1 MEMAN
6 GGVVD
11 SFAAACGEA
20 GPRGRYRTVPLP
32 VVADGRGHAAEASTT
47 RRRRS
52 MNPSRL
58 LCAAALALSVGP
70 SLHAQGTWPDRPVR
84 IVVPLPP
91 GGPSDIVLRGAVE
104 RMQRTL
110 KQPVIVDN
118 KPGAAGNLGAAEVA
132 RAAPDGQTWLWTTD
146 TLLTVNPHV
155 YPKLGFRPEDLVP
168 VMRASAFSQTLVCN
182 PGLGLK
188 SVADLVRLA
197 KTKPLSYASG
207 GAGSP
212 GHLTTEL
219 FKSAAA
225 IDMTHV
231 PYKGPAPAVQDV
243 MGGQVDCGFLA
254 GPTVLAQV
262 RAGKLVALVVSGAK
276 RSPLLPEVP
285 TVAEAGYPGFD
296 ATFSLVLFAPKGMP
310 KAIVDVMFKALDEA
324 LKHPDLIERLRL
336 SDQAVVAESPE
347 ASAARLAAD
356 SRAWS
361 AVAKRIGLQAD

>member
-1 MEMAN
+1 MTLN
-6 GGVVD
+6 
-11 SFAAACGEA
+11 
-20 GPRGRYRTVPLP
+20 
-32 VVADGRGHAAEASTT
+32 
-47 RRRRS
+47 
-52 MNPSRL
+52 RL
-58 LCAAALALSVGP
+58 LIAAALALAAAQT
-70 SLHAQGTWPDRPVR
+70 LHAQEAWPSKPVR
-84 IVVPLPP
+84 IIVPLPP
-91 GGPSDIVLRGAVE
+91 GGPSDIVLRAAIDK
-104 RMQRTL
+104 MQPVL
-110 KQPVIVDN
+110 KQPLIIDN
-118 KPGAAGNLGAAEVA
+118 KPGAAGNLGAAEAA
-132 RAAPDGQTWLWTTD
+132 RAVPDGQTWLWTTD

-155 YPKLGFRPEDLVP
+155 YAKLGFKPEDLVP

-197 KTKPLSYASG
+197 KGKPMSYASG

-219 FKSAAA
+219 FKSVAG
-225 IDMTHV
+225 IGMTHI

-262 RAGKLVALVVSGAK
+262 SAGKLVALAVSGAR

-310 KAIVDVMFKALDEA
+310 KAIVDAMFKALDGA
-324 LKHPDLIERLRL
+324 LKEPDVIERLRL
-336 SDQAVVAESPE
+336 SDQAVVANTPE
-347 ASAARLAAD
+347 DSVARLAAD
-356 SRAWS
+356 ARTWG
-361 AVAKRIGLQAD
+361 AVAKRIGLQSD